1 MRPAKE
7 KLAMCAVY
15 ARDMEVVQQLKPEP
29 VTPREAEAQKNI
41 DDVDYDIF
49 VHKMSMVAQEGKE
62 TTMKLGAS
70 SGMRWGDVAFGIY
83 TAQGDLAVVA
93 TGIWFHA
100 VLGQL
105 PVKYIVKHWVNDSS
119 VGVKEGDSFFFN
131 DPFYGG
137 VHPADMGLVVPV
149 FHNGE
154 LVCFVGAV
162 VHTGENGGTD
172 PGGVCPHARTK
183 YDEGLISPPVKIGEN
198 FTLRED
204 ILNLFAAMNRDPR
217 TMVLDIKARL
227 AASRIA
233 QRRIIEFVEQKE
245 NGLDLLIGGLR
256 RILSVTAE
264 AAKMKVRQLNDG
276 VFRQPRFMDTVGAA
290 EGLTKI
296 NLTLEKKG
304 DTIKLIFKDTTPMLP
319 DKPLNSYFQGIIGMA
334 MVYFCGWFLHDLPAN
349 NALLA
354 PIEWDFPEDCLLN
367 AKGEAPTSMAPF
379 PQTLFANAMFMA
391 GARMT
396 YHLDAKRAQAS
407 WFQGFGVPM
416 FGGMNQWGEPIADIT
431 PEMNATGAGARNDQD
446 GVNGAGAFFATM
458 SDCSDVET
466 TEADRPFL
474 YLFRNYFK
482 NSYGH
487 GKYRGGAGV
496 GFGLKM
502 HHVPGVALGCFGFGS
517 RFPATLGIFGGY
529 AVPPVFLTTVRGS
542 NMGSLLSG
550 SDTRL
555 PDNLD
560 KVYGEGNP
568 EEGNREFHH
577 ITLPIHLYMFGD
589 TFYVPVGGG
598 AGYGDVLER
607 DPQAALDDLAE
618 GLASGW
624 VVENVYKV
632 AFDKQTMR
640 LDEEATKKLRAE
652 AIAARKAKGKPFKE
666 FAEYWA
672 EQKPTQEALEYYVT
686 YPNPSVGIAQGPLMP
701 SL

>member
-1 MRPAKE
+1 
-7 KLAMCAVY
+7 MCAMVY

-29 VTPREAEAQKNI
+29 MTPRETAAQENI
-41 DDVDYDIF
+41 DDVEYDIF
-49 VHKMSMVAQEGKE
+49 VHKMNMVAQEGKE

-105 PVKYIVKHWVNDSS
+105 PVKYIVKHYLNDSS

-137 VHPADMGLVVPV
+137 VHPADMGLCVPV
-149 FHNGE
+149 FHEGE
-154 LVCFVGAV
+154 LICFVGAV

-172 PGGVCPHARTK
+172 PGGICPSARSK
-183 YDEGLISPPVKIGEN
+183 YDEGFISPPIKVGEN
-198 FTLRED
+198 YTLRED
-204 ILNLFAAMNRDPR
+204 ILSMMAAMNRDAR
-217 TMVLDIKARL
+217 TMILDIKARL
-227 AASRIA
+227 AACRIA
-233 QRRIIEFVEQKE
+233 QRRILEFVDQK
-245 NGLDLLIGGLR
+245 GPDLVVGGLR
-256 RILSVTAE
+256 RILAVTAE
-264 AAKMKVRQLNDG
+264 AARHKVSQLNDG
-276 VFRQPRFMDTVGAA
+276 VFRQPRFMDTVGMS

-296 NLTLEKKG
+296 NLTLVKKG
-304 DTIKLIFKDTTPMLP
+304 DTIKLVFEDTSPMLP
-319 DKPLNSYFQGIIGMA
+319 DKPLNSFFQGIIGMA

-354 PIEWDFPEDCLLN
+354 PMEWDFPNDCLLN
-367 AKGEAPTSMAPF
+367 AGGEAPTSMAPF
-379 PQTLFANAMFMA
+379 PETLFANAMFMA

-396 YHLDAKRAQAS
+396 YHMDPDRAQSS
-407 WFQGFGVPM
+407 WYQGFGVPL

-431 PEMNATGAGARNDQD
+431 PEINATGAGARSDQD
-446 GVNGAGAFFATM
+446 GVSGAGAFFATM

-487 GKYRGGAGV
+487 GRYRGGAGV
-496 GFGLKM
+496 GFCMKM
-502 HHVPGVALGCFGFGS
+502 HHVPGVAMGCFGFGS

-529 AVPPVFLTTVRGS
+529 AVPPVFISTVRQS
-542 NMGSLLSG
+542 NVGALLS
-550 SDTRL
+550 SSNAAL
-555 PDNLD
+555 PRNLD
-560 KVYGEGNP
+560 QVYAEGNP
-568 EEGNREFHH
+568 EEGEREFHH
-577 ITLPIHLYMFGD
+577 ITLPIQLFMYGE

-607 DPQAALDDLAE
+607 DPRAVLDDLAE
-618 GLASGW
+618 GLVSDW
-624 VVENVYKV
+624 VAQNVYKV
-632 AFDKQTMR
+632 AYDPETLR
-640 LDEEATKKLRAE
+640 LDEAATKELREKAVAE
-652 AIAARKAKGKPFKE
+652 RLQQAKPYDE
-666 FAEYWA
+666 FVKGWEG
-672 EQKPTQEALEYYVT
+672 QKPSDEVLGSYVT
-686 YPNPSVGIAQGPLMP
+686 YPHPSVGIKQGPLMP